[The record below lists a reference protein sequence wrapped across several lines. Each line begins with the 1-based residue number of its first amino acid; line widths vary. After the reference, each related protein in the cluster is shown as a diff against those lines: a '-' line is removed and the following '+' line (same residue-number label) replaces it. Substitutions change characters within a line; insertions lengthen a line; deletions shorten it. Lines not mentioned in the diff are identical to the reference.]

1 MKPRKV
7 LLLEFNEITWT
18 VIDPMIAQ
26 GRLPNFARMRREG
39 AWGAPE
45 ALERPPHLDPWVT
58 WVTLHT
64 GVEREVHGATV
75 LEQDSTTVTAKR
87 SWDYAAD
94 AGKSVGV
101 FGSISAYPPRPVNG
115 FMVPGPFA
123 PGGEVHPASLEPI
136 QTLNRRYTRVHGK
149 TEKEEGLFALAG
161 RAFALFK
168 LGLKPATCA
177 RAVRQLLLE
186 RAKPHESWRRISL
199 QPLLNLD
206 VFEWLY
212 ARHRPDY
219 ATFHTNHA
227 AHYMHHYWRAYDDSG
242 FLVRSSA
249 EERRKFGA
257 AVEFGYEVADELLGR
272 FMKLV
277 DADTVLVLA
286 SSMGQQPYVAEEF
299 PHGRVVVRFKDVQ
312 KVLDLVGATG
322 VTEVAPT
329 MVPQFNVRIPD
340 AQARARTR
348 DRLSAALR
356 DSGPTPTAISVEETG
371 DILRLTPKGL
381 AEATPVRY
389 FFPGCPEAKPEGY
402 ALDELFIC
410 DTPTTKQGDHHPR
423 GVLVFHG
430 GGVTKGLKLENVSPL
445 DIAPTMLSLLG
456 LPVPKVMT
464 GRVLSE
470 VWDRPPAQGFL
481 HHKAA

>member
-18 VIDPMIAQ
+18 VIDPMIAK
-26 GRLPNFARMRREG
+26 GKLPNIARMRREG
-39 AWGAPE
+39 TWASPE
-45 ALERPPHLDPWVT
+45 ALEHPPHLDPWIT

-75 LEQDSTTVTAKR
+75 LEQDSATVTAKR
-87 SWDYAAD
+87 SWDYVAD

-101 FGSISAYPPRPVNG
+101 FGSISAYPPRPVSG

-123 PGGEVHPASLEPI
+123 PGNEVYPATLEPI
-136 QTLNRRYTRVHGK
+136 QTLNRLYTRVHGK
-149 TEKEEGLFALAG
+149 SEKEEGVFALAA

-177 RAVRQLLLE
+177 RALRQLLLE
-186 RAKPHESWRRISL
+186 RVQPHERWRRISL
-199 QPLLNLD
+199 QPLVNMD

-212 ARHRPDY
+212 SRHRPDY

-227 AHYMHHYWRAYDDSG
+227 AHYMHHYWRAYDDSQ
-242 FLVRSSA
+242 FLVRSPA
-249 EERRKFGA
+249 EEKRKYGA
-257 AVEFGYEVADELLGR
+257 AVEYGYEVVDELLGR
-272 FMKLV
+272 FHELA
-277 DADTVLVLA
+277 DEDTVLVLA
-286 SSMGQQPYVAEEF
+286 SSMGQQPYVKDEF
-299 PHGRVVVRFKDVQ
+299 PDGRVVLRFKDVR

-322 VTEVAPT
+322 VTEIVPT

-356 DSGPTPTAISVEETG
+356 DGVPTPIAISVEEIG
-371 DILRLTPKGL
+371 EILVLTPRGL
-381 AEATPVRY
+381 ADPVGVR
-389 FFPGCPEAKPEGY
+389 FRFPGSPDAKPEGY

-410 DTPTTKQGDHHPR
+410 DTPTNKQGCHHPR
-423 GVLVFHG
+423 GILVFHG
-430 GGVTKGLKLENVSPL
+430 AGVPRGQELQGVSPL
-445 DIAPTMLSLLG
+445 DIAPTMLALMG
-456 LPVPKVMT
+456 LPVPKAMK

-470 VWDRPPAQGFL
+470 LWGAPPAQGFL
-481 HHKAA
+481 DHKAA